1 MRRPVIIASCVC
13 AAVVALYS
21 CSMHAALTT
30 DGSGHVVGVSALRV
44 ESSLPRLVV
53 AMLLAGGQLAIELR
67 WTRLRRENVRV
78 GAFAQGVDSRFRAD
92 LSGASS
98 LPPDWRAARR

>member
-13 AAVVALYS
+13 AAVIALYS

-53 AMLLAGGQLAIELR
+53 AMLLAGGELAVELR
-67 WTRLRRENVRV
+67 WTRHLAERT
-78 GAFAQGVDSRFRAD
+78 S
-92 LSGASS
+92 ASAPS
-98 LPPDWRAARR
+98 HKASIRAATPI